1 MRDHSTKN
9 QLKEKSPHAK
19 IILSN
24 TWPALLLYI
33 FRKFSKFSVV
43 SSSEFSHMS
52 TVHLA
57 RCSQL
62 LLPVRST
69 TRALGSFL
77 ASVAPWPACVGV
89 FCGGRTTV
97 AADRGQPCGITPFGA
112 AQASW
117 WLRVA
122 TSLPAHACSTVVMAR
137 HAQSAFSAADVP
149 YDRSVGDRP

>member
-1 MRDHSTKN
+1 MRGHSTKN

-52 TVHLA
+52 TVRLA
-57 RCSQL
+57 RCARL

-69 TRALGSFL
+69 TRVLGSFL
-77 ASVAPWPACVGV
+77 ASVAPWLACAGV
-89 FCGGRTTV
+89 FRGGRTS
-97 AADRGQPCGITPFGA
+97 RGGRQGAPYGITPFGT
-112 AQASW
+112 AQ
-117 WLRVA
+117 
-122 TSLPAHACSTVVMAR
+122 TI
-137 HAQSAFSAADVP
+137 
-149 YDRSVGDRP
+149 